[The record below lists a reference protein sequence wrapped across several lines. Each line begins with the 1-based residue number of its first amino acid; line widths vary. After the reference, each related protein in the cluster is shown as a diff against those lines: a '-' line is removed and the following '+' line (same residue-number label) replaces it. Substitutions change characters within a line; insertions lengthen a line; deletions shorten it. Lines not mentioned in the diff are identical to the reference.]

1 MSAYLKKVLFYAKR
15 SKEKKMEDGSLPS
28 YLFLILIIL
37 IMVFNGLVVACKR
50 ALDYID
56 RNIIKDM
63 LEDEP
68 ENKSLQTVT
77 DFLAKPSK
85 YHYADHAASFI
96 SIIVCFMLFNVLLI
110 CKDYTAGITGSDRF
124 GLLILILLNLCFYIF
139 YTSLS
144 DILPKKLAA
153 QASEAVGVGLIGF
166 QKFIYIITLPLVWI
180 CKAIANIILRI
191 MGKKVDVDDSYF
203 SEDKVMSML
212 DRGQESGEIKEEGR
226 KMIDSIFEF
235 DDLLAYEIMTPRT
248 DVFMFDLDDDRSEY
262 FEELMEL
269 THSRIPV
276 YKGDPDN
283 IVGILHIKD
292 YLYNATKKGFDN
304 VDIKKL
310 LRPAYFV
317 PETKNIDS
325 LFRELQIERQHLA
338 ILIDEYGGFS
348 GIVSVEDIIEQIVG
362 DIDDEFD
369 EEDRIIEKVNDT
381 TFIVDGNVYLDDL
394 EEETDVELE
403 SETSE
408 TVGGFII
415 DLLGEIPRENVKYKP
430 ISYEDYSFTILSV
443 KDRRIVKIRIEKTE
457 REDGS
462 DE

>member
-1 MSAYLKKVLFYAKR
+1 MD
-15 SKEKKMEDGSLPS
+15 DGLPG
-28 YLFLILIIL
+28 YLFIVLIIL
-37 IMVFNGLVVACKR
+37 IMIFNALVVACKR

-56 RNIIKDM
+56 RNVIKER

-68 ENKSLQTVT
+68 ENKSLVTVT

-96 SIIVCFMLFNVLLI
+96 SIIVCFMLFNAYLMTQGTADVQKDGRYGWLFLVL
-110 CKDYTAGITGSDRF
+110 Y
-124 GLLILILLNLCFYIF
+124 NLGFFII

-153 QASEAVGVGLIGF
+153 QSSEAAGVGLIGF
-166 QKFIYIITLPLVWI
+166 QKFIYIITLPLVWV
-180 CKAIANIILRI
+180 CRGIANIILKI
-191 MGKKVDVDDSYF
+191 MGRDTDVDDAYF

-212 DRGQESGEIKEEGR
+212 DRGQESGEINEEGR
-226 KMIDSIFEF
+226 RMIDSIFEF

-248 DVFMFDLDDDRSEY
+248 DVFMIDLDDDSKKYMDE
-262 FEELMEL
+262 MSEL

-276 YKGDPDN
+276 YKNDPDN

-292 YLYNATKKGFDN
+292 FLYNASVRGINN

-317 PETKNIDS
+317 PETKNIDA
-325 LFRELQIERQHLA
+325 LFRELQREKQHLA

-369 EEDRIIEKVNDT
+369 EEDRIIEKIDDNT
-381 TFIVDGNVYLDDL
+381 YIVDGNVYLDDL
-394 EEETDVELE
+394 EEETGIELE

-415 DLLGEIPRENVKYKP
+415 DLMGEIPREKVKYRPVSDRK
-430 ISYEDYSFTILSV
+430 YSFTRLEV
-443 KDRRIVKIRIEKTE
+443 KDRRIEKLRIDITDKEVS
-457 REDGS
+457 ED
-462 DE
+462 E

>member
-1 MSAYLKKVLFYAKR
+1 
-15 SKEKKMEDGSLPS
+15 MEDGSLPS
-28 YLFLILIIL
+28 YLFLLPIIL
-37 IMVFNGLVVACKR
+37 IMIFNGLVVASKR

-56 RNIIKDM
+56 RNVIRER

-68 ENKSLQTVT
+68 ENKKLQTVT
-77 DFLAKPSK
+77 EFLSKPSK
-85 YHYADHAASFI
+85 YHYADHAASYL
-96 SIIVCFMLFNVLLI
+96 SIIICFVLFNALMYVTDLSRAQSGGFSFYKDGLGIFALLLCNFGFYMI
-110 CKDYTAGITGSDRF
+110 FTAF
-124 GLLILILLNLCFYIF
+124 
-139 YTSLS
+139 S

-153 QASEAVGVGLIGF
+153 QSSESAGVGLIGF
-166 QKFIYIITLPLVWI
+166 QKFIYVITMPVVWV
-180 CKAIANIILRI
+180 CRGIANLVLRI
-191 MGKKVDVDDSYF
+191 MGKNVDVDDSYF

-212 DRGQESGEIKEEGR
+212 ARGQESGEIKEEGR

-325 LFRELQIERQHLA
+325 LFRELQIEKQHLA

-369 EEDRIIEKVNDT
+369 EEDRVIERVNDT

-394 EEETDVELE
+394 EEETGVELE

-408 TVGGFII
+408 TIGGFII
-415 DLLGEIPRENVKYKP
+415 DLMGEIPREKVKYKP
-430 ISYEDYSFTILSV
+430 ISYEDHDFTILSV
-443 KDRRIVKIRIEKTE
+443 KDRRIEKIRIEKVE
-457 REDGS
+457 REESS

>member
-1 MSAYLKKVLFYAKR
+1 MTDDSWPLYIPVC
-15 SKEKKMEDGSLPS
+15 M
-28 YLFLILIIL
+28 IVVIMII
-37 IMVFNGLVVACKR
+37 NSLVVASKR

-56 RNIIKDM
+56 RNAIKEM

-68 ENKSLQTVT
+68 ENKRLQAVT
-77 DFLAKPSK
+77 GFLAKPSK

-96 SIIVCFMLFNVLLI
+96 SIIAAFMIFNVVMYQRVSAPLLAA
-110 CKDYTAGITGSDRF
+110 C
-124 GLLILILLNLCFYIF
+124 NLGFYII

-144 DILPKKLAA
+144 DILPKKIAA
-153 QASEAVGVGLIGF
+153 QSSEETGVKLIGF
-166 QKFIYIITLPLVWI
+166 QQFIYVITFPLVWI
-180 CKAIANIILRI
+180 CKGIANVFLKI
-191 MGKKVDVDDSYF
+191 MGKKTDVDDSYF

-226 KMIDSIFEF
+226 RMIDSIFEF

-248 DVFMFDLDDDRSEY
+248 DVFMIDLDDDRSEY
-262 FEELMEL
+262 FDEMMEL

-276 YKGDPDN
+276 YKGYPDN

-292 YLYNATKKGFDN
+292 YLYNATRKGFDN
-304 VDIKKL
+304 INLKKL

-317 PETKNIDS
+317 PETKNIDA
-325 LFRELQIERQHLA
+325 LFRELQINRQHLA

-369 EEDRIIEKVNDT
+369 EEDRIIERIDDN

-408 TVGGFII
+408 TIGGFII
-415 DLLGEIPRENVKYKP
+415 DLMGEIPKERVKYEP
-430 ISYEDYSFTILSV
+430 VRYEDYEFTILKV
-443 KDRRIVKIRIEKTE
+443 KDRRIEKIRIVKLEPKDE
-457 REDGS
+457 ED
-462 DE
+462 E

>member
-1 MSAYLKKVLFYAKR
+1 MTDDSWPLYIPVCMIVFI
-15 SKEKKMEDGSLPS
+15 M
-28 YLFLILIIL
+28 II
-37 IMVFNGLVVACKR
+37 NSLVVASKR

-56 RNIIKDM
+56 RNAIKEM

-68 ENKSLQTVT
+68 DNKRLQAVT
-77 DFLAKPSK
+77 SFLSKPSK

-96 SIIVCFMLFNVLLI
+96 SIVTAFLIFNAVMYTRVNAPLLAA
-110 CKDYTAGITGSDRF
+110 C
-124 GLLILILLNLCFYIF
+124 NLGFYII

-144 DILPKKLAA
+144 DILPKKIAA
-153 QASEAVGVGLIGF
+153 QSSEDTGVKLIGF
-166 QKFIYIITLPLVWI
+166 QQFIYIITFPLVWI
-180 CKAIANIILRI
+180 CKGIANVLLTI
-191 MGKKVDVDDSYF
+191 MGKKTDVDDSYF

-226 KMIDSIFEF
+226 RMIDSIFEF

-248 DVFMFDLDDDRSEY
+248 DVFMIDLDDDRSEY
-262 FEELMEL
+262 FDEMMEL

-292 YLYNATKKGFDN
+292 YLYNATRKGFDN
-304 VDIKKL
+304 INLKKL

-325 LFRELQIERQHLA
+325 LFRELQINRQHMA
-338 ILIDEYGGFS
+338 VLIDEYGGFS
-348 GIVSVEDIIEQIVG
+348 GIVTVEDIIEQIVG

-369 EEDRIIEKVNDT
+369 EEDRIIEKIDDN

-394 EEETDVELE
+394 EKETGVELE

-408 TVGGFII
+408 TIGGFII
-415 DLLGEIPRENVKYKP
+415 DLMGEIPKERVKYEP
-430 ISYEDYSFTILSV
+430 VRFENYEFTILKV
-443 KDRRIVKIRIEKTE
+443 KDRRIEKIRIVKLEQKD
-457 REDGS
+457 EDN
-462 DE
+462 E

>member
-1 MSAYLKKVLFYAKR
+1 
-15 SKEKKMEDGSLPS
+15 MEDGSLPS

-56 RNIIKDM
+56 RNVIKER

-68 ENKSLQTVT
+68 DNNRLKMVT
-77 DFLAKPSK
+77 EFLSKPSK

-96 SIIVCFMLFNVLLI
+96 SIILCFVLFNVWLCAKGLSDQLSAAEQFSLLLLLLYNLGFYI
-110 CKDYTAGITGSDRF
+110 LYTA
-124 GLLILILLNLCFYIF
+124 
-139 YTSLS
+139 LS
-144 DILPKKLAA
+144 DVLPKKLAA
-153 QASEAVGVGLIGF
+153 QASENTGVGLIGF

-180 CKAIANIILRI
+180 CKTIANLVLRI
-191 MGKKVDVDDSYF
+191 MGKKTDVDDSYF

-325 LFRELQIERQHLA
+325 LFRELQIEKQHLA

-381 TFIVDGNVYLDDL
+381 TYIVDGNVYLDDL
-394 EEETDVELE
+394 EEETGVELE

-415 DLLGEIPRENVKYKP
+415 DLMGEIPREKVRYKP
-430 ISYEDYSFTILSV
+430 ISYEEYDFTILSV
-443 KDRRIVKIRIEKTE
+443 KDRRIEKIRIEKVE
-457 REDGS
+457 REEGS

>member
-1 MSAYLKKVLFYAKR
+1 MD
-15 SKEKKMEDGSLPS
+15 DGVPG
-28 YLFLILIIL
+28 YLFLILIII
-37 IMVFNGLVVACKR
+37 IMIFNGLVVACKR

-56 RNIIKDM
+56 RNVIKDM

-68 ENKSLQTVT
+68 ENKKLITVT
-77 DFLAKPSK
+77 QFLAKPSK
-85 YHYADHAASFI
+85 YHYADHAASFM
-96 SIIVCFMLFNVLLI
+96 SIVACFLMFNYYLLALDKAGELPAAEGFRGLFLVL
-110 CKDYTAGITGSDRF
+110 YN
-124 GLLILILLNLCFYIF
+124 LLFYIF

-153 QASEAVGVGLIGF
+153 QSSESTGVGLIGF
-166 QKFIYIITLPLVWI
+166 QKFIYIITLPVVFI
-180 CKAIANIILRI
+180 CRGIANIILRI
-191 MGKKVDVDDSYF
+191 MGKKTDVDDTYF

-226 KMIDSIFEF
+226 RMIDSIFEF

-248 DVFMFDLDDDRSEY
+248 DVFMIDLDDDRKEY
-262 FEELMEL
+262 MDEMSEL

-276 YKGDPDN
+276 YKDDPDN

-292 YLYNATKKGFDN
+292 YLFNATVRGIDN
-304 VDIKKL
+304 VDIKSL

-317 PETKNIDS
+317 PETKNIDA
-325 LFRELQIERQHLA
+325 LFRELQREKQHLA

-369 EEDRIIEKVNDT
+369 EEDRIIEKIDDT
-381 TFIVDGNVYLDDL
+381 SFIVDGNVYLDDL
-394 EEETDVELE
+394 EEEAGIELE

-415 DLLGEIPRENVKYKP
+415 DLMGEIPRENVRYAP
-430 ISYEDYSFTILSV
+430 VSYRQYDLTILKV
-443 KDRRIVKIRIEKTE
+443 RDRRIEKVRIDITDRKDP
-457 REDGS
+457 ED
-462 DE
+462 E

>member
-1 MSAYLKKVLFYAKR
+1 M
-15 SKEKKMEDGSLPS
+15 DDPS
-28 YLFLILIIL
+28 IVISILLVI
-37 IMVFNGLVVACKR
+37 IMVVNALVVACKR
-50 ALDYID
+50 ALDYVD
-56 RNIIKDM
+56 RNIIKERI
-63 LEDEP
+63 EDEP
-68 ENKSLQTVT
+68 ESKKLQAVSF
-77 DFLAKPSK
+77 FLSKPSR
-85 YHYADHAASFI
+85 YHYANHAASFLNI
-96 SIIVCFMLFNVLLI
+96 VVCFILFNTMLI
-110 CKDYTAGITGSDRF
+110 KLDRFSLPLIILYNALFYAFYTA
-124 GLLILILLNLCFYIF
+124 
-139 YTSLS
+139 LS

-153 QASEAVGVGLIGF
+153 QSSERVSVGLIGF
-166 QKFIYIITLPLVWI
+166 QKFIYYITLPFVWF
-180 CKAIANIILRI
+180 CRGIANVILRI
-191 MGKKVDVDDSYF
+191 MGKDTNVDDSYF

-248 DVFMFDLDDDRSEY
+248 DVFMIDLEDDRSEY

-283 IVGILHIKD
+283 VVGILHIKD

-317 PETKNIDS
+317 PETKNIDA
-325 LFRELQIERQHLA
+325 LFRELQKEKQHLA
-338 ILIDEYGGFS
+338 ILIDEYGGIS

-369 EEDRIIEKVNDT
+369 EEDRIIEKVDDI

-394 EEETDVELE
+394 EEETDIELE
-403 SETSE
+403 SESSE
-408 TVGGFII
+408 TVGGFLI
-415 DLLGEIPRENVKYKP
+415 DLMGEIPRQNVKYAP
-430 ISYEDYSFTILSV
+430 VDYEDYRFTIMSV
-443 KDRRIVKIRIEKTE
+443 KDRRIEKLKIEVIE
-457 REDGS
+457 REEDG

>member
-1 MSAYLKKVLFYAKR
+1 M
-15 SKEKKMEDGSLPS
+15 DDSLPR
-28 YLFLILIIL
+28 YLFLTAIIL
-37 IMVFNGLVVACKR
+37 IMVINALVVSCKR

-56 RNIIKDM
+56 RNKIKDM
-63 LEDEP
+63 LEDDP
-68 ENKSLQTVT
+68 ENSRLKSVT
-77 DFLAKPSK
+77 YFLSKPSK
-85 YHYADHAASFI
+85 YHYADHAASFFNLLL
-96 SIIVCFMLFNVLLI
+96 CFFLFNMMLLVTDI
-110 CKDYTAGITGSDRF
+110 AHPGKEGF
-124 GLLILILLNLCFYIF
+124 GTLLLILYNFGFYILF
-139 YTSLS
+139 TALS

-153 QASEAVGVGLIGF
+153 QKSESTGIGLIGF
-166 QKFIYIITLPLVWI
+166 QRFIYVITLPFVWV
-180 CKAIANIILRI
+180 CRGIANIILKI
-191 MGKKVDVDDSYF
+191 MGKKTDVDDSYF

-212 DRGQESGEIKEEGR
+212 DRGQETGEIKEEGR
-226 KMIDSIFEF
+226 RMIDSIFEF

-276 YKGDPDN
+276 YQGDPDN

-304 VDIKKL
+304 VDIKSL

-325 LFRELQIERQHLA
+325 LFRELQIKKQHLA

-369 EEDRIIEKVNDT
+369 EEDRVIEQVNDK

-394 EEETDVELE
+394 EEETGVELE
-403 SETSE
+403 SERSE

-415 DLLGEIPRENVKYKP
+415 DLMGEIPRENVKYAP
-430 ISYEDYSFTILSV
+430 LSYGEYDFTILSV
-443 KDRRIVKIRIEKTE
+443 KDRRIEKIKIDIVE
-457 REDGS
+457 REEPS

>member
-1 MSAYLKKVLFYAKR
+1 MS
-15 SKEKKMEDGSLPS
+15 DDSLPAF
-28 YLFLILIIL
+28 LFIIL
-37 IMVFNGLVVACKR
+37 ILAIMIINGLVVACKR

-56 RNIIKDM
+56 RNVIKDM
-63 LEDEP
+63 LEDKP
-68 ENKSLQTVT
+68 DNRKLLAVT
-77 DFLAKPSK
+77 AFLAKPSK

-96 SIIVCFMLFNVLLI
+96 NIIVSFILFNCFIFRQSDHGLPELI
-110 CKDYTAGITGSDRF
+110 LSNIGFYILYTAF
-124 GLLILILLNLCFYIF
+124 
-139 YTSLS
+139 S

-153 QASEAVGVGLIGF
+153 QSSESAGVGLIGF
-166 QKFIYIITLPLVWI
+166 QRLIYVLTFPLVWI
-180 CKAIANIILRI
+180 CRGIANLILRI
-191 MGKKVDVDDSYF
+191 MGKQTDVDDSYF

-248 DVFMFDLDDDRSEY
+248 DVFMFDLEDDRSEY
-262 FEELMEL
+262 FEELIEL

-292 YLYNATKKGFDN
+292 YLYSATKHGYDN

-325 LFRELQIERQHLA
+325 LFRELQLNKQHLA
-338 ILIDEYGGFS
+338 ILIDEYGGVS

-369 EEDRIIEKVNDT
+369 EEDRIIEKVNDSI
-381 TFIVDGNVYLDDL
+381 FIVDGNVYLDDL
-394 EEETDVELE
+394 EEETGIELE

-415 DLLGEIPRENVKYKP
+415 DLMGEIPKENVKYAP
-430 ISYEDYSFTILSV
+430 ISYENYDFTIVSV
-443 KDRRIVKIRIEKTE
+443 KDRRIEKLRIEIVE
-457 REDGS
+457 REEES
-462 DE
+462 DDYRH

>member
-1 MSAYLKKVLFYAKR
+1 M
-15 SKEKKMEDGSLPS
+15 DDPS
-28 YLFLILIIL
+28 IVISILIVI
-37 IMVFNGLVVACKR
+37 IMVVNALVVACKR
-50 ALDYID
+50 ALDYVD
-56 RNIIKDM
+56 RNIIKERI
-63 LEDEP
+63 EDEP
-68 ENKSLQTVT
+68 ESKKLQAVSF
-77 DFLAKPSK
+77 FLSKPSR
-85 YHYADHAASFI
+85 YHYANHAASFLNI
-96 SIIVCFMLFNVLLI
+96 VVCFILFNTMLI
-110 CKDYTAGITGSDRF
+110 KHDRFSLPLIILYNALFYAFYTA
-124 GLLILILLNLCFYIF
+124 
-139 YTSLS
+139 LS

-153 QASEAVGVGLIGF
+153 QSSERVSVGLIGF
-166 QKFIYIITLPLVWI
+166 QKFIYYITLPFVWF
-180 CKAIANIILRI
+180 CRGIANVILRI
-191 MGKKVDVDDSYF
+191 MGKDTNVDDSYF

-248 DVFMFDLDDDRSEY
+248 DVFMIDLEDDRSEY

-283 IVGILHIKD
+283 VVGILHIKD

-317 PETKNIDS
+317 PETKNIDA
-325 LFRELQIERQHLA
+325 LFRELQKEKQHLA
-338 ILIDEYGGFS
+338 ILIDEYGGIS

-369 EEDRIIEKVNDT
+369 EEDRIIEKVDDT

-394 EEETDVELE
+394 EEETDIELE
-403 SETSE
+403 SESSE
-408 TVGGFII
+408 TVGGFLI
-415 DLLGEIPRENVKYKP
+415 DLMGEIPRQNVKYAP
-430 ISYEDYSFTILSV
+430 VDYEDYRFTIMSV
-443 KDRRIVKIRIEKTE
+443 KDRRIEKLKIEVIE
-457 REDGS
+457 REEDG

>member
-1 MSAYLKKVLFYAKR
+1 LTVYLKKDSFYAKR

-28 YLFLILIIL
+28 YLFFVLIIL

-56 RNIIKDM
+56 RNVIKEM

-68 ENKSLQTVT
+68 EDKKLQTVT
-77 DFLAKPSK
+77 GFLAKPSR

-96 SIIVCFMLFNVLLI
+96 SIIVCFMLFNMMLI
-110 CKDYTAGITGSDRF
+110 WLNFTKGALSPDGLD
-124 GLLILILLNLCFYIF
+124 LLILILYNLGFYII
-139 YTSLS
+139 YTGLS

-153 QASEAVGVGLIGF
+153 QASESVGVGLIGF
-166 QKFIYIITLPLVWI
+166 QKFIYVVTLPVVWMCRTLANLV
-180 CKAIANIILRI
+180 LRI
-191 MGKKVDVDDSYF
+191 MGKDIDVDDSYF

-248 DVFMFDLDDDRSEY
+248 DVFMFDLEDDRSEY

-276 YKGDPDN
+276 YEGDPDN

-304 VDIKKL
+304 VDIRKL

-325 LFRELQIERQHLA
+325 LFRELQIEKQHIA

-369 EEDRIIEKVNDT
+369 EEDRIIEKVDDT
-381 TFIVDGNVYLDDL
+381 IFIVDGNVYLDDL
-394 EEETDVELE
+394 EEETGVELE

-415 DLLGEIPRENVKYKP
+415 DLMGEIPRENVKYDP
-430 ISYEDYSFTILSV
+430 ISYEDHDFTILSV
-443 KDRRIVKIRIEKTE
+443 KDRRIEKIRIEKVD
-457 REDGS
+457 REEDS

>member
-1 MSAYLKKVLFYAKR
+1 
-15 SKEKKMEDGSLPS
+15 MEDGSLPS

-56 RNIIKDM
+56 RNVIKEM

-110 CKDYTAGITGSDRF
+110 YRDFTAGITGSERF

-153 QASEAVGVGLIGF
+153 QDSEAVGVGLIGF

-276 YKGDPDN
+276 FKGDPDN

-430 ISYEDYSFTILSV
+430 IAYEDYSFTILSV
-443 KDRRIVKIRIEKTE
+443 KDRRIEKIRIEKTE
-457 REDGS
+457 REDVS

>member
-1 MSAYLKKVLFYAKR
+1 
-15 SKEKKMEDGSLPS
+15 MEDGSLPS

-37 IMVFNGLVVACKR
+37 LMVFNGLVVACKR

-56 RNIIKDM
+56 RNVIKDM

-68 ENKSLQTVT
+68 DNKRLKTVT
-77 DFLAKPSK
+77 AFLAKPSK
-85 YHYADHAASFI
+85 YHYADHAASYI
-96 SIIVCFMLFNVLLI
+96 NIVVCFVLFNFWLLITDLSGDPNGFGFYRDGIGLLVLLLCNLGFYI
-110 CKDYTAGITGSDRF
+110 VYTA
-124 GLLILILLNLCFYIF
+124 
-139 YTSLS
+139 LS

-153 QASEAVGVGLIGF
+153 QSSESAGIRLIGF
-166 QKFIYIITLPLVWI
+166 QKFIYIITLPIVWL
-180 CKAIANIILRI
+180 CKTIANVLLRI
-191 MGKKVDVDDSYF
+191 MGKNVDVDDSYF

-212 DRGQESGEIKEEGR
+212 DKGQESGEIKEEGR

-248 DVFMFDLDDDRSEY
+248 DVFMFDLEDDRSEY

-304 VDIKKL
+304 VDIAQL

-325 LFRELQIERQHLA
+325 LFRELQIEKQHLA

-394 EEETDVELE
+394 EEETGVGLE

-408 TVGGFII
+408 TIGGFII
-415 DLLGEIPRENVKYKP
+415 DLMGEIPRENVKYKP
-430 ISYEDYSFTILSV
+430 ISYEDYDFTILSV
-443 KDRRIVKIRIEKTE
+443 KDRRIEKIRIEKVQ
-457 REDGS
+457 REDTS

>member
-1 MSAYLKKVLFYAKR
+1 
-15 SKEKKMEDGSLPS
+15 MEDGSLPS

-56 RNIIKDM
+56 RNVIKDM
-63 LEDEP
+63 LEDDP
-68 ENKSLQTVT
+68 ENKRLQTVT
-77 DFLAKPSK
+77 DFLAKPSR

-96 SIIVCFMLFNVLLI
+96 SIVVCFMLFNVFLF
-110 CKDYTAGITGSDRF
+110 TNGIPETERF
-124 GLLILILLNLCFYIF
+124 NVLILILLNLGFYII
-139 YTSLS
+139 YTGLS

-153 QASEAVGVGLIGF
+153 QSSESAGVGLIRF

-180 CKAIANIILRI
+180 CRAIANLILRI
-191 MGKKVDVDDSYF
+191 MGKNVDVDDSYF

-325 LFRELQIERQHLA
+325 LFRELQIEKQHLA

-369 EEDRIIEKVNDT
+369 EEDRIIEKVNDS

-394 EEETDVELE
+394 EEETGVELE

-408 TVGGFII
+408 TIGGFII
-415 DLLGEIPRENVKYKP
+415 DLMGEIPRENVKYEP
-430 ISYEDYSFTILSV
+430 ISYDDYDFTILSV
-443 KDRRIVKIRIEKTE
+443 KDRRIEKIRIEITE

-462 DE
+462 VE

>member
-1 MSAYLKKVLFYAKR
+1 
-15 SKEKKMEDGSLPS
+15 
-28 YLFLILIIL
+28 
-37 IMVFNGLVVACKR
+37 
-50 ALDYID
+50 
-56 RNIIKDM
+56 
-63 LEDEP
+63 
-68 ENKSLQTVT
+68 
-77 DFLAKPSK
+77 
-85 YHYADHAASFI
+85 
-96 SIIVCFMLFNVLLI
+96 
-110 CKDYTAGITGSDRF
+110 
-124 GLLILILLNLCFYIF
+124 
-139 YTSLS
+139 
-144 DILPKKLAA
+144 
-153 QASEAVGVGLIGF
+153 
-166 QKFIYIITLPLVWI
+166 
-180 CKAIANIILRI
+180 
-191 MGKKVDVDDSYF
+191 MGKKIDVDDTYF

-317 PETKNIDS
+317 PETKNVDA
-325 LFRELQIERQHLA
+325 LFRELQIEKQHLA

-394 EEETDVELE
+394 EEETGVELE

-408 TVGGFII
+408 TIGGFII
-415 DLLGEIPRENVKYKP
+415 DLMGEIPRENIKYNP
-430 ISYEDYSFTILSV
+430 VSYEDYDFTILSV
-443 KDRRIVKIRIEKTE
+443 KDRRIEKVRIDIVE
-457 REDGS
+457 REESS

>member
-1 MSAYLKKVLFYAKR
+1 MDDPSILLIVL
-15 SKEKKMEDGSLPS
+15 
-28 YLFLILIIL
+28 IVI
-37 IMVFNGLVVACKR
+37 IMVVNALVVACKR
-50 ALDYID
+50 ALDYVD
-56 RNIIKDM
+56 RNAIKER

-68 ENKSLQTVT
+68 ENKRLQTVSF
-77 DFLAKPSK
+77 FLSKPSG
-85 YHYADHAASFI
+85 YHYANHAASFLN
-96 SIIVCFMLFNVLLI
+96 IVICFMLFNLLLMKIGKEGGTAAGPYGFSIPLVVLYNALFYAV
-110 CKDYTAGITGSDRF
+110 YTA
-124 GLLILILLNLCFYIF
+124 
-139 YTSLS
+139 LS

-153 QASEAVGVGLIGF
+153 QASEKVSVGLTGF
-166 QKFIYIITLPLVWI
+166 QKFIYYITLPFVWF
-180 CKAIANIILRI
+180 CKGIANVVLKI
-191 MGKKVDVDDSYF
+191 MGKKTDVDDSYF

-212 DRGQESGEIKEEGR
+212 DRGQETGEIKEEGR

-248 DVFMFDLDDDRSEY
+248 DVFMFDLEDDRSEY
-262 FEELMEL
+262 FNELMEL

-292 YLYNATKKGFDN
+292 YLHSATKKGFDN

-317 PETKNIDS
+317 PETKNIDA
-325 LFRELQIERQHLA
+325 LFRELQKEKQHLA
-338 ILIDEYGGFS
+338 ILIDEYGGVS

-381 TFIVDGNVYLDDL
+381 TFIVDGNVHLDDL
-394 EEETDVELE
+394 EEETDIELE

-415 DLLGEIPRENVKYKP
+415 DLMGEIPRENVKYDP
-430 ISYEDYSFTILSV
+430 ITYEDYRFTILSV
-443 KDRRIVKIRIEKTE
+443 KDRRIEKLRIEIIE
-457 REDGS
+457 REEDS

>member
-1 MSAYLKKVLFYAKR
+1 
-15 SKEKKMEDGSLPS
+15 MEDGLPD
-28 YLFLILIIL
+28 YLYIVLIIA
-37 IMVFNGLVVACKR
+37 IMIFNALVVASKR

-56 RNIIKDM
+56 RNVIKERA
-63 LEDEP
+63 EDNP
-68 ENKSLQTVT
+68 DDTKVQAVI

-85 YHYADHAASFI
+85 YHYANHAASYI
-96 SIIVCFMLFNVLLI
+96 SIIIAFISFNMLMIAYMQQSDSVFGVHNEHEKYGAYQLLFLLLCNLGFYI
-110 CKDYTAGITGSDRF
+110 IYTAF
-124 GLLILILLNLCFYIF
+124 
-139 YTSLS
+139 S

-153 QASEAVGVGLIGF
+153 QNSENVGVGLIGF
-166 QKFIYIITLPLVWI
+166 QNFIYYLTLPMVWI
-180 CKAIANIILRI
+180 CKLIADVLLKI
-191 MGKKVDVDDSYF
+191 MGKKTDVDDSYF

-212 DRGQESGEIKEEGR
+212 DRGQERGEIKEEGR
-226 KMIDSIFEF
+226 RMIDSIFEF

-248 DVFMFDLDDDRSEY
+248 DVFMFDINDERSEY
-262 FEELMEL
+262 FDELMEL

-276 YKGDPDN
+276 YEGDPDN

-292 YLYNATKKGFDN
+292 YLHQATKKGFDK

-317 PETKNIDS
+317 PETKNIDA
-325 LFRELQIERQHLA
+325 LFRELQIEKQHLA

-369 EEDRIIEKVNDT
+369 EEDRIIEKVDDST
-381 TFIVDGNVYLDDL
+381 YTVDGNVYLDDL
-394 EEETDVELE
+394 EEETNIKLE

-415 DLLGEIPRENVKYKP
+415 DLMGEIPKEKVKYDT
-430 ISYEDYSFTILSV
+430 ISYENYDFDILKV
-443 KDRRIVKIRIEKTE
+443 KDRRIEKLRIKIKEE
-457 REDGS
+457 SGS
-462 DE
+462 EE

>member
-1 MSAYLKKVLFYAKR
+1 MDVPSILFI
-15 SKEKKMEDGSLPS
+15 SL
-28 YLFLILIIL
+28 IVI
-37 IMVFNGLVVACKR
+37 IMVVNALVVACKR
-50 ALDYID
+50 ALDYVD
-56 RNIIKDM
+56 RNVIKERI
-63 LEDEP
+63 EDEP
-68 ENKSLQTVT
+68 ENKRLQSVSF
-77 DFLAKPSK
+77 FLSKPSR
-85 YHYADHAASFI
+85 YHYANHAASFLN
-96 SIIVCFMLFNVLLI
+96 IILCFMLFNLLLLFLELADSMPGHPLLQDGLGIFLLVLYNLAFYI
-110 CKDYTAGITGSDRF
+110 VYTA
-124 GLLILILLNLCFYIF
+124 
-139 YTSLS
+139 LS

-153 QASEAVGVGLIGF
+153 QSSESVSVGLIGF
-166 QKFIYIITLPLVWI
+166 QMFIYYITLPFVWF
-180 CKAIANIILRI
+180 CRGMANVILKI
-191 MGKKVDVDDSYF
+191 MGKDTDVDDSYF

-248 DVFMFDLDDDRSEY
+248 DVFMIDIDDDRKEY
-262 FEELMEL
+262 YEELMEL

-283 IVGILHIKD
+283 IIGILHIKD
-292 YLYNATKKGFDN
+292 YLYNVTKKGIDN

-317 PETKNIDS
+317 PETKNIDA
-325 LFRELQIERQHLA
+325 LFRELQKEKQHLA
-338 ILIDEYGGFS
+338 ILIDEYGGVS

-394 EEETDVELE
+394 EEETGIELE

-408 TVGGFII
+408 TVGGFLI
-415 DLLGEIPRENVKYKP
+415 DLMGEIPKEKIKYAP
-430 ISYEDYSFTILSV
+430 VTYEDYRFTILAV
-443 KDRRIVKIRIEKTE
+443 RDRRIEKLRIEIIE
-457 REDGS
+457 SEGGS
-462 DE
+462 DD

>member
-1 MSAYLKKVLFYAKR
+1 MD
-15 SKEKKMEDGSLPS
+15 DGLPG
-28 YLFLILIIL
+28 YLFIIPIIL
-37 IMVFNGLVVACKR
+37 IMIFNALVVACKR

-56 RNIIKDM
+56 RNVIKER

-68 ENKSLQTVT
+68 ENKKLAAVT
-77 DFLAKPSK
+77 YFLAKPSK

-96 SIIVCFMLFNVLLI
+96 SIVVCFMLFNAYLITQGIADLSEEGGTGRLFLVL
-110 CKDYTAGITGSDRF
+110 Y
-124 GLLILILLNLCFYIF
+124 NLGFYIV

-153 QASEAVGVGLIGF
+153 QSSEAAGVGLIGF
-166 QKFIYIITLPLVWI
+166 QRFVYYVTLPLVWI
-180 CKAIANIILRI
+180 CKGIANIILRI
-191 MGKKVDVDDSYF
+191 MGKDTEVDDSYF

-226 KMIDSIFEF
+226 RMIDSIFEF

-248 DVFMFDLDDDRSEY
+248 DVFMIDLDDDSKEY
-262 FEELMEL
+262 MDEMSEL

-276 YKGDPDN
+276 YKDDPDN

-292 YLYNATKKGFDN
+292 FLYNASVRGINN
-304 VDIKKL
+304 VDIRKL

-317 PETKNIDS
+317 PETKNIDA
-325 LFRELQIERQHLA
+325 LFRELQKEKQHLA

-369 EEDRIIEKVNDT
+369 EEDRIIEKVDDKT
-381 TFIVDGNVYLDDL
+381 YIVDGNVYLDDL
-394 EEETDVELE
+394 EEETGIDLE

-415 DLLGEIPRENVKYKP
+415 DLMGEIPRENVRYRP
-430 ISYEDYSFTILSV
+430 VSFRNYDFTILKV
-443 KDRRIVKIRIEKTE
+443 KDRRIEKLRIDITD
-457 REDGS
+457 REAGE

>member
-1 MSAYLKKVLFYAKR
+1 
-15 SKEKKMEDGSLPS
+15 MEDGSLPS
-28 YLFLILIIL
+28 YLFLLLIIL
-37 IMVFNGLVVACKR
+37 IMIFNGLVVACKR

-56 RNIIKDM
+56 RNVIKDM
-63 LEDEP
+63 LEDDP
-68 ENKSLQTVT
+68 GNKKLKTVT
-77 DFLAKPSK
+77 EFLAKPSR
-85 YHYADHAASFI
+85 YHYADHAASFL
-96 SIIVCFMLFNVLLI
+96 SIIICFILFNCLMFAIDMSGSLPDDFGFYMNGFGFFVLILCNLGFYI
-110 CKDYTAGITGSDRF
+110 VYTA
-124 GLLILILLNLCFYIF
+124 
-139 YTSLS
+139 LS

-153 QASEAVGVGLIGF
+153 QASETAGVGLIGF
-166 QKFIYIITLPLVWI
+166 QKFIYVITLPLVWV
-180 CKAIANIILRI
+180 CRGLANLILRI
-191 MGKKVDVDDSYF
+191 MGKDVDVDDSYF

-212 DRGQESGEIKEEGR
+212 DRGQESGDIKEEGR
-226 KMIDSIFEF
+226 RMIDSIFEF

-292 YLYNATKKGFDN
+292 YLYNATKLGFDN
-304 VDIKKL
+304 VDINKL

-317 PETKNIDS
+317 PETKNIDA
-325 LFRELQIERQHLA
+325 LFRELQIEKQHIA

-394 EEETDVELE
+394 EEETGVELE

-415 DLLGEIPRENVKYKP
+415 DLMGEIPRENVKYDP
-430 ISYEDYSFTILSV
+430 ITYEDHDFTILSV
-443 KDRRIVKIRIEKTE
+443 KDRRIEKIRIEKSL

>member
-1 MSAYLKKVLFYAKR
+1 M
-15 SKEKKMEDGSLPS
+15 DDPS
-28 YLFLILIIL
+28 IVISILIVI
-37 IMVFNGLVVACKR
+37 IMVVNALVVACKR
-50 ALDYID
+50 ALDYVD
-56 RNIIKDM
+56 RNIIKERI
-63 LEDEP
+63 EDEP
-68 ENKSLQTVT
+68 ESKKLQAVSF
-77 DFLAKPSK
+77 FLSKPSR
-85 YHYADHAASFI
+85 YHYANHAASFLNI
-96 SIIVCFMLFNVLLI
+96 VVCFILFNTMLI
-110 CKDYTAGITGSDRF
+110 KLDRFSLPLIILYNALFYAFYTA
-124 GLLILILLNLCFYIF
+124 
-139 YTSLS
+139 LS

-153 QASEAVGVGLIGF
+153 QSSERVSVGLIGF
-166 QKFIYIITLPLVWI
+166 QKFIYYITLPFVWF
-180 CKAIANIILRI
+180 CRGIANVILRI
-191 MGKKVDVDDSYF
+191 MGKDTNVDDSYF

-248 DVFMFDLDDDRSEY
+248 DVFMIDLEDDRSEY

-283 IVGILHIKD
+283 VVGILHIKD

-317 PETKNIDS
+317 PETKNIDA
-325 LFRELQIERQHLA
+325 LFRELQKEKQHLA
-338 ILIDEYGGFS
+338 ILIDEYGGIS

-369 EEDRIIEKVNDT
+369 EEDRIIEKVDDI

-394 EEETDVELE
+394 EEETDIELE
-403 SETSE
+403 SESSE
-408 TVGGFII
+408 TVGGFLI
-415 DLLGEIPRENVKYKP
+415 DLMGEIPRQNVKYAP
-430 ISYEDYSFTILSV
+430 VDYEDYRFTIMSV
-443 KDRRIVKIRIEKTE
+443 KDRRIEKLKIEVIE
-457 REDGS
+457 REEDG

>member
-1 MSAYLKKVLFYAKR
+1 MPDDSLPAYLFIV
-15 SKEKKMEDGSLPS
+15 
-28 YLFLILIIL
+28 LIIAL
-37 IMVFNGLVVACKR
+37 MIINALVAASKR
-50 ALDYID
+50 ALDFID
-56 RNIIKDM
+56 RNVIKDM
-63 LEDEP
+63 LEDDP
-68 ENKSLQTVT
+68 DNKKLQSVT
-77 DFLAKPSK
+77 AFLAKPSK
-85 YHYADHAASFI
+85 YHYADHAACFAG
-96 SIIVCFMLFNVLLI
+96 IIICFALFNTWMVKSGYAAGADSGFNWPVIILANLGFYVI
-110 CKDYTAGITGSDRF
+110 YTALADF
-124 GLLILILLNLCFYIF
+124 F
-139 YTSLS
+139 
-144 DILPKKLAA
+144 PKKLAA
-153 QASEAVGVGLIGF
+153 QSSETTGVGLIGF
-166 QKFIYIITLPLVWI
+166 QNFIYYVTWPVVVL
-180 CKAIANIILRI
+180 CKGIANLFLRI
-191 MGKKVDVDDSYF
+191 AGKNTDVDDSYF

-212 DRGQESGEIKEEGR
+212 DRGQESGDIKEEGR

-262 FEELMEL
+262 FEELIEL
-269 THSRIPV
+269 RHSRIPV

-292 YLYNATKKGFDN
+292 YLYNATKHGYDN

-325 LFRELQIERQHLA
+325 LFRELQLNKQHLA
-338 ILIDEYGGFS
+338 ILIDEYGGVS

-394 EEETDVELE
+394 EEETGIELE

-415 DLLGEIPRENVKYKP
+415 DLMGEIPKENVKYDSL
-430 ISYEDYSFTILSV
+430 SYEDYDFTIVSV
-443 KDRRIVKIRIEKTE
+443 KDRRIEKLRIEIVE
-457 REDGS
+457 REESS
-462 DE
+462 DD

>member
-1 MSAYLKKVLFYAKR
+1 MTDDSWPLYL
-15 SKEKKMEDGSLPS
+15 P
-28 YLFLILIIL
+28 IIIIVL
-37 IMVFNGLVVACKR
+37 IMIINALVVASKR

-56 RNIIKDM
+56 RNVIKEM

-68 ENKSLQTVT
+68 DNRKLKAVT
-77 DFLAKPSK
+77 AFLSKPSK

-96 SIIVCFMLFNVLLI
+96 SIILCFIIFNILLLSMDLSG
-110 CKDYTAGITGSDRF
+110 KFPEDF
-124 GLLILILLNLCFYIF
+124 GLYKDGFGILVLFLLNLGFYIV
-139 YTSLS
+139 YTALS

-153 QASEAVGVGLIGF
+153 QSSETTGISLIGF
-166 QKFIYIITLPLVWI
+166 QQVIYYLTLPLVWI
-180 CKAIANIILRI
+180 CKGIANVFLKI
-191 MGKKVDVDDSYF
+191 MGKKADVDDTYF

-248 DVFMFDLDDDRSEY
+248 DVFMIDLDDDRSEY
-262 FEELMEL
+262 FDEMMEL

-276 YKGDPDN
+276 YQGDPDN

-292 YLYNATKKGFDN
+292 YLYNASKKGFDN
-304 VDIKKL
+304 INLKKL

-325 LFRELQIERQHLA
+325 LFRELQKNKQHLA

-369 EEDRIIEKVNDT
+369 EEDRIIEKIDDN

-408 TVGGFII
+408 TIGGFII
-415 DLLGEIPRENVKYKP
+415 DLMGEIPKERVKYEP
-430 ISYEDYSFTILSV
+430 VRYEDYEFTILKV
-443 KDRRIVKIRIEKTE
+443 KDRRIEKIRIVKLEEKDE
-457 REDGS
+457 ED
-462 DE
+462 E

>member
-1 MSAYLKKVLFYAKR
+1 
-15 SKEKKMEDGSLPS
+15 MEDGSLPS
-28 YLFLILIIL
+28 YLFVILIIL

-56 RNIIKDM
+56 RNVIKDM

-68 ENKSLQTVT
+68 ENKRLRTVT
-77 DFLAKPSK
+77 EFISKPSK

-96 SIIVCFMLFNVLLI
+96 SIILCFFLFNILMLIIDLSDVQSDGFGFYKNGLGLLVLLLCNLGFYI
-110 CKDYTAGITGSDRF
+110 IYTA
-124 GLLILILLNLCFYIF
+124 
-139 YTSLS
+139 LS

-153 QASEAVGVGLIGF
+153 QSSETTGIGLIGF
-166 QKFIYIITLPLVWI
+166 QKFIYIITLPLVWT
-180 CKAIANIILRI
+180 CRGIANLILRI
-191 MGKKVDVDDSYF
+191 MGKKIDVDDTYF

-317 PETKNIDS
+317 PETKNVDA
-325 LFRELQIERQHLA
+325 LFRELQIEKQHLA

-394 EEETDVELE
+394 EEETGVELE

-408 TVGGFII
+408 TIGGFII
-415 DLLGEIPRENVKYKP
+415 DLMGEIPRENVKYNP
-430 ISYEDYSFTILSV
+430 ISYEDHDFTILSV
-443 KDRRIVKIRIEKTE
+443 RDRRIEKVRIEKVE
-457 REDGS
+457 REDDS